1 MVFWFIILGS
11 CFMFSTCFWFCV
23 QLLLYF
29 VNVQLCVITL
39 LLSIILITLSVYK
52 QSHLTLVTFF
62 SFYVLSPCCGF
73 LLATVL
79 DSVKPACPVQY
90 VGPNSIH
97 YESLRLTSRY
107 HMTVQCALVFSQ
119 SFLVMLCDLT
129 QYFITFY
136 KLHIQNTHH
145 QVCILEI
152 LELML

>member
-52 QSHLTLVTFF
+52 QSHLTLVTFLAFMF
-62 SFYVLSPCCGF
+62 SPHVVDFCWLQF
-73 LLATVL
+73 QT
-79 DSVKPACPVQY
+79 ACPVQY